1 MIIPFCNSCCEPGNP
16 SHLLINFEITEVLSP
31 VPLILSLHINCLSV
45 AAILTVKTGFPRIF
59 SAKPVSQKRTEL
71 REYPAAQ
78 FLLNHI
84 VYPVVRN
91 LVYINHTGRL
101 RKKRII
107 SNGIGRHRYR
117 TTIDGLSYRTVSL
130 VLGTAIPVGSVIAGS
145 VIAGVT
151 LHRVTIL

>member
-1 MIIPFCNSCCEPGNP
+1 MIIPFCNSCGEPGNP
-16 SHLLINFEITEVLSP
+16 SHLQINFEITEVLSP

-45 AAILTVKTGFPRIF
+45 AAILT
-59 SAKPVSQKRTEL
+59 
-71 REYPAAQ
+71 AQ